1 MIAFSAVMVS
11 YEMLQFSV
19 PYLFFFFFVLLHF
32 KKKLQNDLLAIIDF
46 INKISY
52 KYRIDFCS

>member
-19 PYLFFFFFVLLHF
+19 PYLFFFFVLLHF